1 MEANNNEDPF
11 KVRLKFSTM
20 DYVKMVVLGVT
31 LLPLRLTGENVSMY
45 LIQPNT
51 CAWAFLLTI

>member
-31 LLPLRLTGENVSMY
+31 LLPLRLTGENISY
-45 LIQPNT
+45 NPTPGHGLSFSQSE
-51 CAWAFLLTI
+51 